1 MENNEENSFI
11 EPVVI
16 DLVPSSRTGIP
27 IEEEKKEEVKP
38 VIEKVKTP
46 EEIKK
51 TRTIYAITSSIIIV
65 VALVVYFVFFYE
77 FTPSVNMKKA
87 SSVVEFFANAVS
99 EKKYSESIKYVYLPE
114 DSFIYFKD
122 YQIYVNNNNFYNE
135 LSNNKV
141 KKIEKV
147 SNEEYAIV
155 LDNGNKLNVKV
166 TKDKNGEYKVIQ
178 NDLYISNWSFEVPGE
193 SDVFI
198 DESLVSKK
206 LINSN
211 NKGHDVYVLPAIASG
226 TKKFKI
232 SNELG
237 SFLDDVNI
245 AGSNNGQ
252 ILEVKLDNEELVNN
266 ALNYI
271 KESYNNII
279 DLYSKGESYSSYFA
293 SETDLNSSLDKLT
306 KKGNVQSVFTNIKIS
321 NIKLDDSKVNTV
333 EGKNLIKIY
342 FGYEVKFTVDFV
354 DKIATDWN
362 KNMTRYSSIVLQKD
376 NDSFKIFDVSDP
388 KLFSELNYTI
398 HEY

>member
-1 MENNEENSFI
+1 
-11 EPVVI
+11 
-16 DLVPSSRTGIP
+16 
-27 IEEEKKEEVKP
+27 
-38 VIEKVKTP
+38 
-46 EEIKK
+46 
-51 TRTIYAITSSIIIV
+51 
-65 VALVVYFVFFYE
+65 
-77 FTPSVNMKKA
+77 MKKA

-141 KKIEKV
+141 KKIEKE

-252 ILEVKLDNEELVNN
+252 ILEVKLDNEELVNK

-293 SETDLNSSLDKLT
+293 SETDLNTSLDK
-306 KKGNVQSVFTNIKIS
+306 F
-321 NIKLDDSKVNTV
+321 
-333 EGKNLIKIY
+333 
-342 FGYEVKFTVDFV
+342 
-354 DKIATDWN
+354 
-362 KNMTRYSSIVLQKD
+362 
-376 NDSFKIFDVSDP
+376 
-388 KLFSELNYTI
+388 
-398 HEY
+398 